1 MAKILVVDDE
11 HALRDMMT
19 MRLKAN
25 GYDVV
30 TAIDG
35 EDGLNKA
42 RAERPDL
49 ILLDI
54 MMPAMDGLM
63 VLSRLKS
70 DLELSFIPVIMLTA
84 KSDTEAIME
93 SQSAGAADYI
103 LKPFDGDELMKLVK
117 KTLELNPPV

>member
-70 DLELSFIPVIMLTA
+70 DLELSFVPVIMLTA